1 METGPQALIAKAASA
16 VWWIVLLKGIL
27 AVIIGIMFFS
37 NPRATLVVIM
47 MFLGAY
53 WLVDGIFTLIA
64 SFYGKKEHK
73 RWGWGMF
80 VAILSILAGIAV
92 FAQPIA
98 AALFTTKFL
107 VYFMGFMIL
116 ASGISSVA
124 TGIKLRKTSG
134 EWMMIFGGVFAI
146 LLSLLLLFNPIFS
159 ATFFVFLLGIF
170 AVIDGVSLIAVSFR
184 IRKLG
189 KSYTE

>member
-1 METGPQALIAKAASA
+1 METGSQTLIAKAASA
-16 VWWIVLLKGIL
+16 IWWTVLLRGIL

-37 NPRATLVVIM
+37 NPGATLVVIM

-64 SFYGKKEHK
+64 SFYGKKVHK
-73 RWGWGMF
+73 HWGWGMF

-98 AALFTTKFL
+98 ATLFTTTFL

-146 LLSLLLLFNPIFS
+146 LLGLLLLFNPIFS
-159 ATFFVFLLGIF
+159 ATFFVLLLGIF
-170 AVIDGVSLIAVSFR
+170 TIIDGVSLITVSFR
-184 IRKLG
+184 IRKFG
-189 KSYTE
+189 KA